1 MSESALPPY
10 VYLVETTVDPAH
22 EAEAMTW
29 YEDIHI
35 PELLTFPGI
44 VSARRYVA
52 DDGSGGRR
60 FVTIVGLES
69 PGALET
75 EEFAGRLQIA
85 DHGDL
90 GDHVTVTRRTVFGS
104 AA

>member
-1 MSESALPPY
+1 MCTPSRRRSTLLDAEVSA
-10 VYLVETTVDPAH
+10 
-22 EAEAMTW
+22 W
-29 YEDIHI
+29 YEDTHI
-35 PELLTFPGI
+35 PGLLGFPGI
-44 VSARRYVA
+44 VAVRRYVA

-75 EEFAGRLQIA
+75 PEFEGRQL
-85 DHGDL
+85 L
-90 GDHVTVTRRTVFGS
+90 GELAEHVTVGRRTVFGP

>member
-1 MSESALPPY
+1 LGEHALPPY
-10 VYLVETTVDPAH
+10 VYVVESSVDPAY
-22 EAEAMTW
+22 EAEAQTW
-29 YEDIHI
+29 YDDIHI

-44 VSARRYVA
+44 VSARRYAA

-75 EEFAGRLQIA
+75 DEFAGRQPISE
-85 DHGDL
+85 HGDL
-90 GDHVTVTRRTVFGS
+90 GDHVAVTRRTLFGPV
-104 AA
+104 

>member
-1 MSESALPPY
+1 VAENELPPY
-10 VYLVETTVDPAH
+10 VYLVESSVDPSH
-22 EAEAMTW
+22 EAEARSW
-29 YEDIHI
+29 YDDLHI

-44 VSARRYVA
+44 VSARRYAA

-75 EEFAGRLQIA
+75 PEFAGRQMISGELA
-85 DHGDL
+85 E
-90 GDHVTVTRRTVFGS
+90 HVTVTGRTVFGPVG
-104 AA
+104 